1 MSNNPK
7 GEFSRENTAT
17 YVVEQT
23 VLKTVSERELIQNGD
38 SVLVALSGGAD
49 SVCML
54 SVLCSLKDKLGIKV
68 GAAHLNHMIRGK
80 EADSDE
86 AYAAELCTRLG
97 VPFYAER
104 VNVPESSEKQGISE
118 ELAGRYARYEFFD
131 RICRKHGFNKIATAH
146 NRNDRAETVL
156 MRVMRGTGIDGLCGI
171 KYKRDNIIRPVLDV
185 LRIYIEE
192 YCRENSL
199 DYCTDSTNSSS
210 EYTRN
215 RVRNELIPMME
226 KSFNPRIIDSLCTLA
241 DNSVEDA
248 DFLNGYAERLYSRI
262 NSPMP
267 KRKPTILDI
276 ESLLMVNDSIRAR
289 LLKLAIKEVMGDG
302 YNIERVHL
310 DSIKA
315 LLSKET
321 GAVSILPKGLKV
333 SVKYGWLEFSA
344 EKKDA
349 IKSEDGFS
357 YEIELKDGVSL
368 NRYDIKLE
376 VFEELPKTT
385 KNQMLIDYD
394 MIDGEKLFIRSRK
407 RGDRINVFK
416 DGKTRKLKDYWIDK
430 KIPKEERDNI
440 PLLCTEKEVVAIIGD
455 RVAEKFKITKET
467 KRGLVITYGQDYESR

>member
-1 MSNNPK
+1 
-7 GEFSRENTAT
+7 
-17 YVVEQT
+17 
-23 VLKTVSERELIQNGD
+23 
-38 SVLVALSGGAD
+38 
-49 SVCML
+49 
-54 SVLCSLKDKLGIKV
+54 
-68 GAAHLNHMIRGK
+68 
-80 EADSDE
+80 
-86 AYAAELCTRLG
+86 
-97 VPFYAER
+97 
-104 VNVPESSEKQGISE
+104 
-118 ELAGRYARYEFFD
+118 
-131 RICRKHGFNKIATAH
+131 
-146 NRNDRAETVL
+146 
-156 MRVMRGTGIDGLCGI
+156 MRGTGIDGLCGI
-171 KYKRDNIIRPVLDV
+171 KYKRDNIIRPILDV

-199 DYCTDSTNSSS
+199 DYCTDSTNTSS

-276 ESLLMVNDSIRAR
+276 ESLLMVNDSVKTR
-289 LLKLAIKEVMGDG
+289 LLKLAIKEVMGDD

-315 LLSKET
+315 LLGKDT
-321 GAVSILPKGLKV
+321 GAVSVLPKGLKV

-344 EKKDA
+344 QKKDD
-349 IKSEDGFS
+349 IKSENGFC
-357 YEIELKDGVSL
+357 YEIELKDEVSL

-376 VFEELPKTT
+376 VFEELPKPA
-385 KNQMLIDYD
+385 KNQMLVDYD
-394 MIDGEKLFIRSRK
+394 MIDGAKLFIRSRK
-407 RGDRINVFK
+407 CGDRINVFK